1 MAHQQDI
8 EGWPLGLLQPLN
20 NARSGNNSGSISFN
34 TLLTSS
40 STTDNNSS
48 SDLDTESTGSFYV
61 DNSTTLGSLMGVST
75 ISELSRR
82 APNNKTE
89 QGLNKIK
96 KQNNNRFSF
105 MISRL
110 LCPSSSSRTRNTK
123 NNNNNNSNNDGP
135 SLGEYLAVERTSNKP
150 IIYYGPDDEVA
161 LAETIHIAEPNSLF
175 VNGTI
180 APPPTNNNNNNKKKK
195 RFRTSLLELFSC
207 VCGPS
212 LA

>member
-1 MAHQQDI
+1 
-8 EGWPLGLLQPLN
+8 
-20 NARSGNNSGSISFN
+20 
-34 TLLTSS
+34 
-40 STTDNNSS
+40 
-48 SDLDTESTGSFYV
+48 
-61 DNSTTLGSLMGVST
+61 MGVST

-82 APNNKTE
+82 APNNNKTE

-123 NNNNNNSNNDGP
+123 NNNNNSNSNNDGP

-150 IIYYGPDDEVA
+150 IIYYGPDDEIA

-180 APPPTNNNNNNKKKK
+180 APPQTNNNKKKK
-195 RFRTSLLELFSC
+195 KKKRFLRSSLLELFSC